1 MIQNKEIFTT
11 ADGSKTFYLPELNE
25 YYHSHHG
32 AIQEAKHVFL
42 KNGLF
47 EKLNE
52 TEISIFEVGFGTG
65 LNAFLTAIEAEKLKL
80 QISYTGIEAFPL
92 TSIEAS
98 EMTYT
103 NNPDLELFDD
113 LFTAIHAAEWNKEI
127 EITTNFKLTK
137 INQKL
142 QDINLEKE
150 QFDIIYFDA
159 FGPRVQDEL
168 WQLEIFQKLFHS
180 LKPNGIFVTYCAKGQ
195 VKRDLKAVG
204 FIVETLAGPPGK
216 REMVRGRKLNG

>member
-11 ADGSKTFYLPELNE
+11 ADGSRTFYLPELNE

-47 EKLNE
+47 EMTNQS
-52 TEISIFEVGFGTG
+52 EISIFEVGFGTG
-65 LNAFLTAIEAEKLKL
+65 LNAFLSAVEAGKLNLK
-80 QISYTGIEAFPL
+80 ISYTGIEAFPL
-92 TSIEAS
+92 TSVEAS

-103 NNPDLELFDD
+103 NNPDLELYDD
-113 LFTAIHAAEWNKEI
+113 LFTSIHASEWNKEQ
-127 EITTNFKLTK
+127 EVTTNFKLTK

-142 QDINLEKE
+142 QDIVLEQE
-150 QFDIIYFDA
+150 SFDLIYFDA

-168 WQLEIFQKLFHS
+168 WQVPIFQKLYDS
-180 LKPNGIFVTYCAKGQ
+180 LKRNGIFVTYCAKGQ

-204 FIVETLAGPPGK
+204 FEVETLAGPPGK
-216 REMVRGRKLNG
+216 REMVRGKRIS

>member
-1 MIQNKEIFTT
+1 MIQNKEIYTT

-42 KNGLF
+42 KEGLF
-47 EKLNE
+47 EKITQKN
-52 TEISIFEVGFGTG
+52 IAIFEVGFGTG
-65 LNAFLTAIEAEKLKL
+65 LNAFLTAIEAQNLRL
-80 QISYTGIEAFPL
+80 NVAYTGIEAFPL
-92 TSIEAS
+92 TAVEAS

-113 LFTAIHAAEWNKEI
+113 LFASIHSTVWNKE
-127 EITTNFKLTK
+127 ETITKNFKLTK

-142 QDINLEKE
+142 QEVSLEKE

-159 FGPRVQDEL
+159 FGPRAQSDM
-168 WQLEIFQKLFHS
+168 WNPEIFEKLYNS
-180 LKPNGIFVTYCAKGQ
+180 LKPEGIFVTYCAKGQ
-195 VKRDLKAVG
+195 VKRDLKSVG
-204 FIVETLAGPPGK
+204 FQVESLPGPPGK
-216 REMVRGRKLNG
+216 REMVRGRK

>member
-47 EKLNE
+47 ERSNQA
-52 TEISIFEVGFGTG
+52 EISIFEVGFGTG

-103 NNPDLELFDD
+103 NNPDLELCDD
-113 LFTAIHAAEWNKEI
+113 LFTTIHATEWNKEI
-127 EITTNFKLTK
+127 EITANFELTK

-142 QDINLEKE
+142 QDIVLEKG

-168 WQLEIFQKLFHS
+168 WQLEIFQKLFDS
-180 LKPNGIFVTYCAKGQ
+180 LKPNGLFVTYCAKGQ

-204 FIVETLAGPPGK
+204 FVVETLAGPPGK
-216 REMVRGRKLNG
+216 REMVRGRKLIS